1 MHAKHFQTL
10 TRQREIYKI
19 KKCRNKRGGE
29 SAQCGKI
36 IQVLAIEEGS

>member
-10 TRQREIYKI
+10 TRQREII
-19 KKCRNKRGGE
+19 KKAEIKER
-29 SAQCGKI
+29 AQCGKI